1 MQTLRLK
8 HFVLS
13 LTAFAVAFSGY
24 FAASIPQANALTSLD
39 NVEAGDLIRGESQ
52 SAVYYMG
59 LDGYRYV
66 FPNSKT
72 YFTWYD
78 DFAGVKTISDGDL
91 AAVQIGGN
99 VTYKPGVRMIKIVS
113 DPKTY
118 AVDEGGVL
126 RHVATEAVAIALYG
140 SNWNQQID
148 DVPDGFFPNYEIGDA
163 ITDTR
168 DYYPSEVESQ
178 TSSINDDKDLVA
190 PEDIS
195 ITDSGFS
202 PVDVN
207 IEVGQTVRFTNNGST
222 DHNATG
228 DDLRW
233 STRTLKPGTSRIVR
247 FTEAG
252 TYTFFDG
259 LNTSSTGAIYVD

>member
-13 LTAFAVAFSGY
+13 LTAFAVAFAGY
-24 FAASIPQANALTSLD
+24 FAASIPQASALTSLENID
-39 NVEAGDLIRGESQ
+39 AGDLIRGESQ

-72 YFTWYD
+72 YFTWYN
-78 DFAGVKTISDGDL
+78 DFSGVKTISDRDL
-91 AAVQIGGN
+91 AKVQIGGN
-99 VTYKPGVRMIKIVS
+99 VTYKPGVRMIKITS

-126 RHVATEAVAIALYG
+126 RHVATEAVAVALYG

-148 DVPDGFFPNYEIGDA
+148 DVPDGFFPNYTIGDA
-163 ITDTR
+163 ITDER
-168 DYYPSEVESQ
+168 DYYPSEVASQ
-178 TSSINDDKDLVA
+178 TTDINDDKNLVA

-195 ITDSGFS
+195 ITDNGFN
-202 PVDVN
+202 PIDVT
-207 IEVGQTVRFTNNGST
+207 IESGQTVRFTNNGSS

-228 DDLRW
+228 DNLQW
-233 STRTLKPGTSRIVR
+233 STRTLKPGESRIVR
-247 FTEAG
+247 FTEEG
-252 TYTFFDG
+252 TYTFFNG
-259 LNTSSTGAIYVD
+259 LDTSSTGAIYVE